1 MKDQSDRKKKAND
14 FGRRPNANGPR
25 PLGREIAQA
34 EKIYDELLD
43 LYRSIM
49 GEDRTDSGEKPLPF
63 SFDPGGD
70 GAAFARRLID
80 AFEARA
86 ASRDESGPFV
96 AGRVYCYHC
105 ESSLCDHARPSDHLS
120 VFAGYGPTGQ
130 TEWVEFSSLLLD
142 RRDGRIDAV
151 IDETPEKVVAIRQ
164 GPREL
169 KNEQLHVFGRESVI
183 YDIVGQVAAGYL
195 PLPRGREQG
204 RTAVTIQAVRTLD
217 DNLPR
222 LRINVIGRIPQ
233 LGGADQT
240 RCDDLLDFLK
250 LEPEPELEGV
260 FGRARK
266 KLEELDLKFRFS
278 DPPGPARRKRLS
290 ASERAAAVRPV
301 LTRVAR
307 GIESIFRRRR
317 RRTRHA
323 IERRAERPA
332 VGMALKDLGNC
343 HPDRVL
349 FDELDRTFV
358 VLGPKWRTH
367 IFGRD
372 GRHVTSMVLNREGVR
387 KRIDTRRWRYTTREE
402 IGEIRTR
409 AANADPGRDR

>member
-1 MKDQSDRKKKAND
+1 MKDQSDRKKKATHK
-14 FGRRPNANGPR
+14 GPR
-25 PLGREIAQA
+25 PLGREMAQA
-34 EKIYDELLD
+34 EKIYGELLD
-43 LYRSIM
+43 LYRSIL
-49 GEDRTDSGEKPLPF
+49 GEERTESGSKPLPF

-80 AFEARA
+80 ALEARA
-86 ASRDESGPFV
+86 AARNESGPFV

-105 ESSLCDHARPSDHLS
+105 ESSSCDHARPTDHLS
-120 VFAGYGPTGQ
+120 VFAGYAPTGQ
-130 TEWVEFSSLLLD
+130 TEWVGFSSLLLD

-151 IDETPEKVVAIRQ
+151 IDESPEKVVAIRQ
-164 GPREL
+164 GPGEL
-169 KNEQLHVFGRESVI
+169 KNEQLRVFGRESMI

-204 RTAVTIQAVRTLD
+204 RCAVTIQAVRTLD
-217 DNLPR
+217 NNLPR
-222 LRINVIGRIPQ
+222 LRINVIGRIPR
-233 LGGADQT
+233 LGGADQA
-240 RCDDLLDFLK
+240 RSDDLLDFLK
-250 LEPEPELEGV
+250 LEPEPELEGH

-301 LTRVAR
+301 LTRLAR
-307 GIESIFRRRR
+307 GIESVFRRRR

-332 VGMALKDLGNC
+332 VGMALKDLGKC

-367 IFGRD
+367 VFGRD
-372 GRHVTSMVLNREGVR
+372 GRHVTSMVLNRDGVR

-402 IGEIRTR
+402 IDKIRTR
-409 AANADPGRDR
+409 AASAVPGRDRF

>member
-1 MKDQSDRKKKAND
+1 MAR
-14 FGRRPNANGPR
+14 
-25 PLGREIAQA
+25 A
-34 EKIYDELLD
+34 EKIYEELLA
-43 LYRSIM
+43 LYLSIV
-49 GEDRTDSGEKPLPF
+49 GDDRDEGDRKPLPL
-63 SFDPGGD
+63 SFDPDGD
-70 GAAFARRLID
+70 GAAFGRRLID
-80 AFEARA
+80 ALEARV
-86 ASRDESGPFV
+86 ASRSRSGPFV

-105 ESSLCDHARPSDHLS
+105 ESSLCDHARPPDHLS

-130 TEWVEFSSLLLD
+130 TEWVGFSSLLLD
-142 RRDGRIDAV
+142 RGDHRIDAV
-151 IDETPEKVVAIRQ
+151 VDETPEKVVAIRQ
-164 GPREL
+164 GPEEL
-169 KNEQLHVFGRESVI
+169 KNEQLGVFGRESII

-204 RTAVTIQAVRTLD
+204 RTAITIQAVRTLD
-217 DNLPR
+217 DNRPT
-222 LRINVIGRIPQ
+222 LRVNVIGRVPQ
-233 LGGADQT
+233 TGESDRSPCG
-240 RCDDLLDFLK
+240 DLLDFLK

-278 DPPGPARRKRLS
+278 DPPGPARRRRLS
-290 ASERAAAVRPV
+290 PAERAAAVRPV
-301 LTRVAR
+301 LTRIAR

-323 IERRAERPA
+323 AERRAERPA
-332 VGMALKDLGNC
+332 VGMALKDLGKC
-343 HPDRVL
+343 HVDRVL

-402 IGEIRTR
+402 LDEIRTR
-409 AANADPGRDR
+409 AANAVPGRDG